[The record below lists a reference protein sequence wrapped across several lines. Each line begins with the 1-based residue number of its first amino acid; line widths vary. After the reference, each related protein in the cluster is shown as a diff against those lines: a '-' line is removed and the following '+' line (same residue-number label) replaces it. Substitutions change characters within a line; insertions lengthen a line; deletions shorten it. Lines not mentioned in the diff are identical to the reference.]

1 MGKVGQK
8 TGWDSKTSTNLLS
21 QNHVVFYKIM
31 FLLKIRLRFLT
42 FLPRIRVFSKKKK
55 KGFYL
60 YQSKILHFLSQNHGF
75 RLKSPHFFSNFVPKQ
90 RCGHRAIVRWS
101 YKA

>member
-31 FLLKIRLRFLT
+31 FLLKIRLRFLR
-42 FLPRIRVFSKKKK
+42 LLEVKDFSS
-55 KGFYL
+55 
-60 YQSKILHFLSQNHGF
+60 QSFSSDTLQG
-75 RLKSPHFFSNFVPKQ
+75 KSSE
-90 RCGHRAIVRWS
+90 
-101 YKA
+101 